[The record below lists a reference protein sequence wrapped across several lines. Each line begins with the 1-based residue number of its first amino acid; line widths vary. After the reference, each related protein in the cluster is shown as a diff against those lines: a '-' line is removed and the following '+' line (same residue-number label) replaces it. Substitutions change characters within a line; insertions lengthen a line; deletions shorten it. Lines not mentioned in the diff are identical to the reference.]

1 MGDFAGPTAIITIAF
16 LLWAVVDEL
25 EVSNLYSRRRSKTL
39 KAVIIVLF
47 ILAIVQV
54 WMGTITLN
62 ERTIEQREQHFRK
75 SGDSFDP

>member
-1 MGDFAGPTAIITIAF
+1 MEYFAGPTAIITIAF

-25 EVSNLYSRRRSKTL
+25 EVSNLYSRRRSRTL

-75 SGDSFDP
+75 SGASFDP

>member
-1 MGDFAGPTAIITIAF
+1 MEYFAGPTAIITIAF

-25 EVSNLYSRRRSKTL
+25 EVSNLYSRRRSRTL

-62 ERTIEQREQHFRK
+62 ERTIEQREQHFKK
-75 SGDSFDP
+75 SGASFDP